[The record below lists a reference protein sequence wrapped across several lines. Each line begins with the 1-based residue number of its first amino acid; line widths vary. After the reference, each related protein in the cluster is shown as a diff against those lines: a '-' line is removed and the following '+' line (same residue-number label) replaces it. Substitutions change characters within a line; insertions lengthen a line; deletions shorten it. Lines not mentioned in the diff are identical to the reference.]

1 MEPTVAELLDRFGRT
16 YAEEAGITLRDKPSP
31 LYRLLVLTVLCSV
44 RIGAGTATA
53 AARELS
59 AAGLRTPRAMAGAR
73 RRTLIAALGRAHY
86 VRYDESTATALGQG
100 AGLLL
105 DRWHGDL
112 RRLREEAGGDS
123 ERIGELLREF
133 PRIGPVGAG
142 IFRREAQA
150 VWPSLRPYV
159 DERALAEARTLGLPG
174 EPDGLAALVGPGDL
188 ARLAAALTR
197 ASLAHVGAG
206 WGVGRPG
213 AG

>member
-1 MEPTVAELLDRFGRT
+1 MTVQATVSELLDRFGRT

-44 RIGAGTATA
+44 RISADTATA

-59 AAGLRTPRAMAGAR
+59 AAGLRTPRAMADAR
-73 RRTLIAALGRAHY
+73 RDTLIAALGRAHY
-86 VRYDESTATALGQG
+86 VRYDESTATALGRG
-100 AGLLL
+100 AELLL

-112 RRLREEAGGDS
+112 RRLREEAGGEP

-150 VWPSLRPYV
+150 VWPSLRPYF
-159 DERALAEARTLGLPG
+159 DERVLEEARTLGLPAS
-174 EPDGLAALVGPGDL
+174 PAGLAQLVEAKDL

-197 ASLAHVGAG
+197 ASLAHVGA
-206 WGVGRPG
+206 
-213 AG
+213 A